1 MKVSL
6 SWLREYIPID
16 LDSQEISDRLT
27 MAGLEVDGV
36 ESLYDYLDNVI
47 VAQVVEARQHPNAD
61 KLTCCVVDIGKGEL
75 SPIVCGAPNVREGM
89 YVACALPGAVLPGGF
104 KIKKSKL
111 RGQPSHGMLCSAAE
125 LMLADDASGI
135 MDLEGDFVAGSP
147 LESALNLDDAVFE
160 IDLTPNRP
168 DCLSLIGVAREIG
181 AFTEPQSKVTLPGVT
196 FPESQMDSRCIH
208 DFVSVEI
215 EDPKLCPRY
224 TAGMLFDVTVGPS
237 PLWLKRRLEAVG
249 LSSVNNVVDI
259 TNFVMMETGQPL
271 HAFDYDNIAKSKI
284 IIRTA
289 GKPGDS
295 PLAFTTLDSKVHQ
308 LDSEM
313 LMICDGEKPVG
324 IAGVMGGENSEIT
337 DATTRVLVE
346 SAYFNPVS
354 IRRTAKRTG
363 ISSDASHRFERGV
376 DPEGTMF
383 ALKRAVSLMAQLC
396 SATIAGDL
404 IDENPVKAQPVTIDM
419 KAEALNVRLGTS
431 FSLDEMARI
440 LASVEFGVEKNP
452 NQEDEGLLRVH
463 VPSFRVD
470 VTRPEDLSEE
480 VARLWGYNNIETS
493 YPLVKAKGRPLN
505 NRLVLRSKIRQAMPG
520 FGFCE
525 AINYNFIRRDA
536 CERMGIDGADK
547 RTRMVEILN
556 PISDQMAVL
565 RTSIVPGLLES
576 MARNTAQQVDTL
588 QLFEI
593 GKTFFDVA
601 PGEQP
606 EEVEVVGG
614 LITGYRWDQTW
625 YSKKEAVDFFDLKG
639 VVQGLL
645 DALQISGVVYERTD
659 AEACPYFEPGYGAK
673 IVKDGLV
680 LGALGKIAS
689 GVGAAFGLKQ
699 DAYIFDLDMDSVE
712 KAVPPSIQAV
722 GLPKFPSISRDMTFI
737 VSKRVEVGAM
747 MDTISTFAQK
757 QGLIEDYFL
766 FDVFEGQNIG
776 EDKKSLSFR
785 IVYRSASKTLT
796 EKNIKKI
803 HDHLSQ
809 KLINDF
815 NAGLPG

>member
-16 LDSQEISDRLT
+16 LDPQEISDRLT

-36 ESLYDYLDNVI
+36 ESLYDYLDNV
-47 VAQVVEARQHPNAD
+47 VVGQVVQAKQHPNAD
-61 KLTCCVVDIGKGEL
+61 KLTCCAVDIGKGEL
-75 SPIVCGAPNVREGM
+75 SSIVCGAPNVREGM

-111 RGQPSHGMLCSAAE
+111 RGEPSHGMLCSAAE
-125 LMLADDASGI
+125 LMLAGDASGI
-135 MDLEGDFVAGSP
+135 MDLEGSFVAGTP
-147 LESALNLDDAVFE
+147 LESALKLDDAVFE

-181 AFTEPQSKVTLPGVT
+181 AFTEPRNKVTLPDVA
-196 FPESQMDSRCIH
+196 FPDAQMDSRDIS
-208 DFVSVEI
+208 DFIAVEI
-215 EDPKLCPRY
+215 EDPQLCPRY
-224 TAGMLFDVTVGPS
+224 TAGMLFDVAVGPS
-237 PLWLKRRLEAVG
+237 PLWLKLRLEAVG

-271 HAFDYDNIAKSKI
+271 HAFDYDNIAKNKI
-284 IIRTA
+284 IVRTA
-289 GKPGDS
+289 GKPGDE
-295 PLAFTTLDSKVHQ
+295 PLEFTTLDSKVHK
-308 LDSEM
+308 LDPEM

-337 DATTRVLVE
+337 EATTRVLVE

-363 ISSDASHRFERGV
+363 VSSDASHRFERGV
-376 DPEGTMF
+376 DPEGTLF

-396 SATIAGDL
+396 SATIARGI
-404 IDENPVKAQPVTIDM
+404 IDENPVKAQPVVIDLSP
-419 KAEALNVRLGTS
+419 EALNVRLGTS
-431 FSLDEMARI
+431 FSPDEMTQI
-440 LASVEFGVEKNP
+440 LASVEFGVNKTDDGAL
-452 NQEDEGLLRVH
+452 QVH

-470 VTRPEDLSEE
+470 VARPEDLSEE
-480 VARLWGYNNIETS
+480 VARLWGYNKIETS
-493 YPLVKAKGRPLN
+493 YPLVKAQGRPLAG
-505 NRLVLRSKIRQAMPG
+505 RLALRGKIRQAMTG

-525 AINYNFIRRDA
+525 AINYNFIRKDA
-536 CERMGIDGADK
+536 CERMGIEGSDK

-593 GKTFFDVA
+593 GKVFYDKA

-606 EEVEVVGG
+606 EEVEVVGA
-614 LITGYRWDQTW
+614 LITGCRWDQTW

-639 VVQGLL
+639 CVQGLL
-645 DALQISGVVYERTD
+645 DSLQISDVLYERTD
-659 AEACPYFEPGYGAK
+659 GGDCPYFEPGYGARV
-673 IVKDGLV
+673 VKDGLV
-680 LGALGKIAS
+680 LGTLGKIVS
-689 GVGAAFGLKQ
+689 GVGMAFGLKQ
-699 DAYIFDLDMDSVE
+699 DAYLFDLDMGSLE
-712 KAVPPSIQAV
+712 KALPRAIQAV

-757 QGLIEDYFL
+757 QGLIEDHFL
-766 FDVFEGQNIG
+766 FDVFEGRNIG

-803 HDHLSQ
+803 HDQLSR
-809 KLINDF
+809 KLIDDF
-815 NAGLPG
+815 KAGLPG